1 MLKQMLW
8 WQKGRA
14 STITDTAA
22 SPQDSLLWKQ
32 VSSYQTRPVPHTAY
46 VFICSTVTLMLILT
60 ATFPTSN
67 TYHHSLLLPTA
78 IKDQTTWPFPAAEP
92 PAQQQSLTQALAV
105 LVTARSPF

>member
-22 SPQDSLLWKQ
+22 SPQDSFLWKQ
-32 VSSYQTRPVPHTAY
+32 ASSYQTRPVPHTAD

-67 TYHHSLLLPTA
+67 TYHTTA
-78 IKDQTTWPFPAAEP
+78 SCFPQPSRTKP
-92 PAQQQSLTQALAV
+92 PGHFQQQSHLHSSNP
-105 LVTARSPF
+105 SPRP